1 MKADTKIANLGSLT
15 YATYIGGSK
24 EERVPYNGSIAVNPS
39 GDLVYVTGLTASVN
53 PIDFPLENA
62 AQPLPSGSSDAF
74 ITKLDI
80 SLPLKPGNDQLVYS
94 TYLGGPGTD
103 FGAGIAADINGNAYV
118 AGASGGT
125 FPSTE
130 GMSTCIDPGVVVA
143 KFGDKGEL
151 KFATCISGLGQ
162 DTGLDIAIDP
172 AGCAY
177 VTGFTESNNFPT
189 VNAFQKFFG
198 GGTGIAPSDGFVLK
212 FCGGLDH
219 FKCYDVR
226 PDEKFQP
233 FTVTLNDQFEKDHAV
248 IVRRPVTLC
257 NPVSKCIDDDN
268 PGTKPDCTR
277 IMNPDDH
284 LVCYDTDDDR
294 GTPHFE
300 RRDVV
305 VSNQFGK
312 EQVLTVM
319 RRKNLLCVPSV
330 KAHVTP

>member
-1 MKADTKIANLGSLT
+1 M
-15 YATYIGGSK
+15 
-24 EERVPYNGSIAVNPS
+24 
-39 GDLVYVTGLTASVN
+39 
-53 PIDFPLENA
+53 
-62 AQPLPSGSSDAF
+62 
-74 ITKLDI
+74 
-80 SLPLKPGNDQLVYS
+80 KPGNDQLVYS

-103 FGAGIAADINGNAYV
+103 FGAGIAADINGNAYI

-212 FCGGLDH
+212 FCSGLDH

-233 FTVTLNDQFEKDHAV
+233 FSVILNDQFEKDHTV
-248 IVRRPVTLC
+248 MVRQPVTLC
-257 NPVSKCIDDDN
+257 NPVSKCVDDGD
-268 PGTKPDCTR
+268 PATKPDCTR

-284 LVCYDTDDDR
+284 LVCYDTNDDR
-294 GTPHFE
+294 GTAHFE